1 MAVLLASTFRA
12 IPGRNK
18 EFLADIAEAK
28 KHHERL
34 GGSVRTWSA
43 TIAGEAS
50 NNVVYGIEHADIVA
64 YANFSQKVAA
74 DADFQAFTQKIG
86 ANPSGTRVSTS
97 LLTEIE

>member
-1 MAVLLASTFRA
+1 MAVLVVATFRA
-12 IPGRNK
+12 LPGKNR
-18 EFLADIAEAK
+18 EFLDDIAEAK

-43 TIAGEAS
+43 TIAGENS

-64 YANFSQKVAA
+64 YANFTQKVAA
-74 DADFQAFTQKIG
+74 DADFLAFTQKIG